1 MEKSIPLLEQ
11 RKIEAR
17 TMAVL
22 YESMKARLGEEQ
34 ALEILDQALE
44 AMALEAGKAYAA
56 TATDGPSFEH
66 FKRIVDVWRGTGA
79 LTIERTREQGN
90 TLCFDVTDCAYV
102 KLYREIGLPD
112 CLVRRLSCG
121 RDAPFAK
128 GYSERIVFQRT
139 QTRGSGAAYCDFRFT
154 WQDA

>member
-1 MEKSIPLLEQ
+1 MENTFSLLEQ

-22 YESMKARLGEEQ
+22 FESMKERLGEQQ

-44 AMALEAGKAYAA
+44 SMALAAGKAYAA
-56 TATDGPSFEH
+56 TAPDGPNFEH

-79 LTIERTREQGN
+79 LTIERTREEGN
-90 TLCFDVTDCAYV
+90 TLRFDVTNCAYV
-102 KLYREIGLPD
+102 ELYREMGLPD

-128 GYSERIVFQRT
+128 GYSDRIVFKRT
-139 QTRGSGAAYCDFRFT
+139 QTRGSGAAYCDFQFT
-154 WQDA
+154 WQDD